1 MTLSSFLI
9 VLLGSALAA
18 ALLQLLAWARSAA
31 KLERIAEEITQGRH
45 PRSFVIF
52 GPRSLFRVASR
63 LEAILATREKLSEN
77 VEQQGEN
84 FRGVLRNMMEGVAIV
99 DHNHRVELANDAL
112 VKQFGLSSEPSGRTI
127 LESLRVAEIDRLIS
141 EAFARQEARSGEI
154 SLRGLPP
161 SQADLFLIVNAVP
174 MRSEPGLPNQL
185 LLVLHD
191 ITEHKRHQE
200 QQKEFLANVSH
211 EIRTPLSIFRGY
223 LETLLNTSSALAPEE
238 VLRVLKIL
246 RRHSLRLSRL
256 VNDLLTLSALEPAE
270 INLERSSISLP
281 HFLRRIEADLR
292 QPLQEK
298 RIPLLV
304 QLPENLPKVDGDP
317 FRLEQ
322 VFYNLVEN
330 AIQYSEPDSPIRME
344 ADQEGEMIS
353 IRVIDQG
360 VGIPPADLPHVF
372 ERFYRVDKTRSRQM
386 GGTGLGLSIVK
397 RIVDLHRGRVQI
409 ESEPGRGTT
418 VTVTLPAWPAVPP
431 ESASDDRPTVSAAPV
446 ERPVRTPEGRSVLPR
461 LGSEL
466 CKNAG

>member
-9 VLLGSALAA
+9 ALLGSALAI

-31 KLERIAEEITQGRH
+31 KLERIAEEIVEGRR

-63 LEAILATREKLSEN
+63 LEAILAARERLSEQI
-77 VEQQGEN
+77 EQQGEN
-84 FRGVLRNMMEGVAIV
+84 FHGVLRNMMEGVAIV
-99 DHNHRVELANDAL
+99 DRNHRVELANEVL
-112 VKQFGLSSEPSGRTI
+112 MKQFGLSSEPSGRTV

-141 EAFARQEARSGEI
+141 EAFARQEACSGEI
-154 SLRGLPP
+154 SLRDLP
-161 SQADLFLIVNAVP
+161 SQSELFLIVNAVP
-174 MRSEPGLPNQL
+174 MRSEPGQPTQV

-191 ITEHKRHQE
+191 ITEHKRSE
-200 QQKEFLANVSH
+200 ERQKEFLANVSH

-223 LETLLNTSSALAPEE
+223 VETLMNASPALAQEE
-238 VLRVLKIL
+238 VQRVLKIL
-246 RRHSLRLSRL
+246 RRHSLRLSKL
-256 VNDLLTLSALEPAE
+256 VNDLLTLSAVEPGRMH
-270 INLERSSISLP
+270 LERSPISIP

-298 RIPLLV
+298 RIRLLV

-330 AIQYSEPDSPIRME
+330 AIQYSEPDSTIRIE
-344 ADQEGEMIS
+344 VDREGERIS

-360 VGIPPADLPHVF
+360 VGIPPADLPYVF
-372 ERFYRVDKTRSRQM
+372 ERFYRADKIRSRQA

-397 RIVDLHRGRVQI
+397 RIVDLHQGRVQI
-409 ESEPGRGTT
+409 ESEPGKGTM
-418 VTVTLPAWPAVPP
+418 VTVTLPSWPLVPP
-431 ESASDDRPTVSAAPV
+431 ESTPPARPSVAVAPI
-446 ERPVRTPEGRSVLPR
+446 ENPAHTPEGRGRSAPPLLNRAP
-461 LGSEL
+461 
-466 CKNAG
+466 

>member
-9 VLLGSALAA
+9 VLLGTALVA
-18 ALLQLLAWARSAA
+18 ALLQLLAWTRSAA

-63 LEAILATREKLSEN
+63 LEAILAAREKLSEN
-77 VEQQGEN
+77 IEQQGEN

-112 VKQFGLSSEPSGRTI
+112 MKQFGLSSEPSGRTI

-154 SLRGLPP
+154 SLRGLP

-191 ITEHKRHQE
+191 ITEHKRSQE

-223 LETLLNTSSALAPEE
+223 LETLLNTSAALAPEE
-238 VLRVLKIL
+238 VQRVLKIL

-270 INLERSSISLP
+270 IHLERSSISLS

-298 RIPLLV
+298 RIRLLV
-304 QLPENLPKVDGDP
+304 RLPENLSKVDGDP

-397 RIVDLHRGRVQI
+397 RIVDLHQGRVQI

-431 ESASDDRPTVSAAPV
+431 ESTPHDRPTVSAASV
-446 ERPVRTPEGRSVLPR
+446 EHPVRTPEGPSVLPR